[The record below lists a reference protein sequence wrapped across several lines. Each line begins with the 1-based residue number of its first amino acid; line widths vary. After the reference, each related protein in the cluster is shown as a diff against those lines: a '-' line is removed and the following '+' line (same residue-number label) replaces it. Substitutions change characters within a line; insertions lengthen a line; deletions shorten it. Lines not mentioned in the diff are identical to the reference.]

1 MDGPVAVAK
10 CCTHSIM
17 LAMLPHR
24 VVVPATNAWLFRT
37 STAIC
42 PNWCVP
48 SCKPRAEIAS
58 VTRTRPITTDD
69 SYLLLFLLQH
79 NRVVVS
85 LLWISLH
92 MPACM
97 QQRLILFTS
106 ALTAFCRYEREMHL
120 LLFQVSRTQQNCK
133 RGFKFWKIQR
143 MQETKLLIFKWK
155 KNSRSSSLTLRGRE
169 IWARRH
175 VKILKSFFKRGDIYL
190 RGGFCEQFSER
201 QDACEFH
208 PKLFQNTQFFQ

>member
-1 MDGPVAVAK
+1 MDEPVAVAK

-37 STAIC
+37 STTIC

-79 NRVVVS
+79 NRLVFS

-92 MPACM
+92 MHASSSLFFNICCYIPAFYVAVNKRDARLEHSLTIYNYFNLIKKL
-97 QQRLILFTS
+97 QQ
-106 ALTAFCRYEREMHL
+106 
-120 LLFQVSRTQQNCK
+120 
-133 RGFKFWKIQR
+133 
-143 MQETKLLIFKWK
+143 KWK
-155 KNSRSSSLTLRGRE
+155 KK
-169 IWARRH
+169 I
-175 VKILKSFFKRGDIYL
+175 KMQDDILKVKNT
-190 RGGFCEQFSER
+190 
-201 QDACEFH
+201 DAAH
-208 PKLFQNTQFFQ
+208 LAL